1 MAAGRRYVWR
11 CTLEVWQARQAWHQ
25 RENILGQVRP
35 DVTER
40 EELAGSLGAWVSKSM
55 NMLKENMSETLWN
68 SGAKNRSGDIA
79 EERCVTKHVG

>member
-40 EELAGSLGAWVSKSM
+40 EELAGSLGAWVSKSV

-68 SGAKNRSGDIA
+68 
-79 EERCVTKHVG
+79 